1 MYVSEKD
8 NEIEILTR
16 RIAERA
22 ADTGYPA
29 PRDRTGSRVSS
40 PDSTASDR
48 SPGPVPVT
56 TTGSRGSGVRKRK
69 APPVD
74 SFHGDSR
81 SIKLDEWLPT
91 LERAATW
98 NAWSEQDKLLQLAG
112 HLRGRAL
119 QEWSLLQGSEKQ
131 TMDSAVEALRNRLD
145 PGSRMLGALEFKHMS
160 QHPKEGVCE
169 FVTRLEKAFREAY
182 GREPLSKETR
192 DALLFAQLQD
202 GLRYEL
208 VQAPAVSGALSYE
221 QLCIAAKGE
230 ERRLVALRKRQELG
244 GGRSQDGLVPP
255 RIRPKSM
262 RTSQTEGRH
271 PRNVR
276 DRSGKRVC
284 YVCQKPGHFGNEC
297 RKRKTESSGERLQ
310 NRGTSFKSTSQH
322 KGSYT
327 RNPGAKQVQSESV
340 EHDSES
346 GFDDPRRYL
355 VSSEEDSDSSV
366 QSVRVKDTGSRAQY
380 ANVDL
385 QGVPAKGVIDSGADI
400 TIIGGDLFKKVAMV
414 AKLRKKDFRKADKTP
429 RTYDQRSFVLHG
441 CIDLDITFGGKT
453 MSYSHRWICLLPC
466 FCPKGFVDS
475 WEY

>member
-1 MYVSEKD
+1 MDVPTTASAVVVLQMIEAKLTEEGRDPRNVQVLLSGTQPGQEITLEDETGTILEIPQDEETTAEVEGGAGTGTGSDTGSEPGHVEEGVLETLRSDLAEAQEQTEALQEEVKQLQDQLGKEKNKYKSLWKVYCQSTIEFDVYVSEKD

-29 PRDRTGSRVSS
+29 PRDRTGSRASS
-40 PDSTASDR
+40 PDSTASGR

-56 TTGSRGSGVRKRK
+56 TTGSRGSGVRMGK

-169 FVTRLEKAFREAY
+169 FITRLEKAFREAY
-182 GREPLSKETR
+182 GREPLSKETI

-202 GLRYEL
+202 GLRYGL
-208 VQAPAVSGALSYE
+208 VQAPAVSGALCYE
-221 QLCIAAKGE
+221 KLCIAAKGE

-244 GGRSQDGLVPP
+244 GGRSHDGLVPP

-262 RTSQTEGRH
+262 TTSQTEGRH
-271 PRNVR
+271 PRDER

-284 YVCQKPGHFGNEC
+284 
-297 RKRKTESSGERLQ
+297 
-310 NRGTSFKSTSQH
+310 
-322 KGSYT
+322 
-327 RNPGAKQVQSESV
+327 
-340 EHDSES
+340 
-346 GFDDPRRYL
+346 
-355 VSSEEDSDSSV
+355 
-366 QSVRVKDTGSRAQY
+366 
-380 ANVDL
+380 
-385 QGVPAKGVIDSGADI
+385 
-400 TIIGGDLFKKVAMV
+400 
-414 AKLRKKDFRKADKTP
+414 
-429 RTYDQRSFVLHG
+429 
-441 CIDLDITFGGKT
+441 
-453 MSYSHRWICLLPC
+453 
-466 FCPKGFVDS
+466 
-475 WEY
+475 